1 MKQYLLSVY
10 QPEGGT
16 PPREGL
22 EKVMREIDAGGRT
35 PTGSRPDV
43 AVVRVLRWRHASG
56 LEETKGA
63 QR

>member
-1 MKQYLLSVY
+1 MPNQPVGSDDAAALS
-10 QPEGGT
+10 
-16 PPREGL
+16 RL
-22 EKVMREIDAGGRT
+22 DA
-35 PTGSRPDV
+35 